1 MTIAI
6 DGQPRAS
13 PVAADAAHQATHMTA
28 DFVSR
33 WDLAG
38 PQQSRNRTRRRGLV
52 DVDRQK
58 AAFVV
63 ICVEQ
68 PDLDGRVHP
77 RGTCNRCRRPHPLCP
92 RDRGP
97 IAIGQRTRCTPGI
110 EEKGA
115 VPRRPSLL
123 GKGIA
128 ARATRRWWQNST
140 RFAGQSDKKKRAP
153 ELWKWRPSWRAGS
166 GAPESWVC

>member
-68 PDLDGRVHP
+68 RKLLMAVHDIDRVVDIQRDGDGRV
-77 RGTCNRCRRPHPLCP
+77 RIAGTIGVDHRVGYAHHLAQLRSILPARHRRL
-92 RDRGP
+92 RAQIITG
-97 IAIGQRTRCTPGI
+97 IGQTTTGQL
-110 EEKGA
+110 EA
-115 VPRRPSLL
+115 
-123 GKGIA
+123 GIA
-128 ARATRRWWQNST
+128 AQ
-140 RFAGQSDKKKRAP
+140 
-153 ELWKWRPSWRAGS
+153 
-166 GAPESWVC
+166 